1 MENARLALY
10 DAPMTPPVPYLS
22 APIAA
27 PVKPAPIIA
36 PTEEAW
42 RAMSPTERERFLVK
56 VNDALSDPIAA
67 MSEGRPHKKAKT
79 RTLDRL
85 RLHFNAIGRAIYFAE
100 EMAVV
105 YPGEEPFSP
114 DVLAVL
120 DVVEPEDDQR
130 MAWVVADEGKGIDLA
145 LEVLHHGDRK
155 KDLVVN
161 VERYA
166 SLKIAEYFVYDRAE
180 QRIHAF
186 RLPPTGARRY
196 QRVVPQ
202 GGRYTSAVL
211 GIDLAVTGGNLQFYV
226 GQAELPGTSDLIGRL
241 HGMVGELV
249 TKADTIA
256 AELAEAN
263 ARADQAAVRA
273 DHAMEALRTALQS
286 LFDARGLPCSEEA
299 RARVA
304 ACDDPATLQGWI
316 LRASTAPSGTDVL
329 SIL

>member
-1 MENARLALY
+1 MEWARQMVY
-10 DAPMTPPVPYLS
+10 PAPMT

-27 PVKPAPIIA
+27 WPAPLIA
-36 PTEEAW
+36 PTEEVW
-42 RAMSPTERERFLVK
+42 RKMSLAERERFLVK
-56 VNDALSDPIAA
+56 VNDALSDPVAA

-85 RLHFNAIGRAIYFAE
+85 GLHFNAIGRAVYLAE

-105 YPGEEPFSP
+105 YPGEETFSP

-130 MAWVVADEGKGIDLA
+130 LAWVVADEGKGIDLA
-145 LEVLHHGDRK
+145 LEVLHRGDRK
-155 KDLVVN
+155 KDLVRN

-166 SLKIAEYFVYDRAE
+166 ALGIAEYFVYDRAE

-202 GGRYTSAVL
+202 GGRYTSTVL

-249 TKADTIA
+249 TKADQIA
-256 AELAEAN
+256 AELVDAN
-263 ARADQAAVRA
+263 ARAEQAATRA
-273 DHAMEALRTALQS
+273 DQVMEVLRATVLA
-286 LFDARGLPCSEEA
+286 LFDARGLPCSDED
-299 RARVA
+299 RARVT
-304 ACDDPATLQGWI
+304 ACDDPVTLQRWI
-316 LRASTAPSGTDVL
+316 LRASTASSATEA
-329 SIL
+329 IEARA